1 MEFSLADQTIYFL
14 SSLLF
19 GVILSALYDVVRVL
33 RFLGFTKPWQIIV
46 SDILYFTV
54 CAFLTV
60 LFSLPFNK
68 GSVRYFVVFGEAVG
82 FIVYR
87 FTIGEI
93 SAKIYCFVIHIFR
106 KFIEKSLKILRK
118 ISNKLLKANR
128 FVVYNVG
135 VIIHKVQNIVFSKKR
150 DNKYEQKRSKKTA
163 P

>member
-33 RFLGFTKPWQIIV
+33 RFLGFTKQWQIIV

-68 GSVRYFVVFGEAVG
+68 GAVRYFVLFGEAVG

-87 FTIGEI
+87 FTLGEV
-93 SAKIYCFVIHIFR
+93 SAKIYSFLIHIMR

-118 ISNKLLKANR
+118 ILNKLLKANR

>member
-19 GVILSALYDVVRVL
+19 GVLLSSLYDFVRVM
-33 RFLGFTKPWQIIV
+33 RFCGLTKPWQIIL
-46 SDILYFTV
+46 SDTLYLTV
-54 CAFLTV
+54 CAFLTI

-93 SAKIYCFVIHIFR
+93 SAKFYCFVIRVLR

-118 ISNKLLKANR
+118 ILNKLLKANR

-150 DNKYEQKRSKKTA
+150 DNKYEQKRS
-163 P
+163 